1 MSFILHIP
9 VVISFMLLAAH
20 FLRESQILFVVCAL
34 ALPFLL
40 LLKKRTI
47 TQHTYMAHVFG
58 YMLRGGSPESNTDP
72 YAEGPADG
80 NEWMP
85 KGMPHLMIIVPNKS
99 HLEGLPTT
107 PTDGSPWVM
116 WSETPYVHIMAIM
129 PEHKGR

>member
-1 MSFILHIP
+1 MCLDAP
-9 VVISFMLLAAH
+9 WMTWADAWMN
-20 FLRESQILFVVCAL
+20 
-34 ALPFLL
+34 
-40 LLKKRTI
+40 KKEFSIDR
-47 TQHTYMAHVFG
+47 MGFG
-58 YMLRGGSPESNTDP
+58 YMLAGGSPESNTDP